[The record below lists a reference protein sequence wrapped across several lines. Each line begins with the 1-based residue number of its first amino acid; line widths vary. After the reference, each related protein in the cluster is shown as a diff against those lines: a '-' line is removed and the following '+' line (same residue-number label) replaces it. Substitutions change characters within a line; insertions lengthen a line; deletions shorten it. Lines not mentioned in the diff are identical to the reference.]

1 MMARLSRLIKITPVF
16 VLVFMVGGCGYT
28 TRSMVSSKYKTIYI
42 TQFANKIDI
51 TREADA
57 GNKYKLYKPMLETDI
72 TRSVINKFLLDGNL
86 KPIKSENADLV
97 LKGELVGFSR
107 DPIMYSSDNTENVE
121 EYRIYIRVDMS
132 LWDKKT
138 DTLIWEEKGFTGD
151 FTYYTNF
158 AIGNVTPKYST
169 NDEPVSAAVSDLAR
183 RIVER
188 AVEQWSW

>member
-1 MMARLSRLIKITPVF
+1 MMTRLHRLIQISQIF
-16 VLVFMVGGCGYT
+16 ILVFMVGGCGYT
-28 TRSMVSSKYKTIYI
+28 TRSMVGSKYKTIYI

-51 TREADA
+51 TRESDA

-97 LKGELVGFSR
+97 LKGELVDFSR
-107 DPIMYSSDNTENVE
+107 DPIKYSSDNTENVE
-121 EYRIYIRVDMS
+121 EYRINIRVDIS

-151 FTYYTNF
+151 TTYYTSF
-158 AIGNVTPKYST
+158 AVGNVVKKS
-169 NDEPVSAAVSDLAR
+169 DDAATTDAVADLAR

>member
-1 MMARLSRLIKITPVF
+1 MRKRLQKLIKITQIF

-28 TRSMVSSKYKTIYI
+28 TRSMVGSKYKTIYI

-51 TREADA
+51 TRESDA
-57 GNKYKLYKPMLETDI
+57 GNKYKLNKPMLETDI
-72 TRSVINKFLLDGNL
+72 TKSVINKFLLDGNL
-86 KPIKSENADLV
+86 KPIKSESADLV
-97 LKGELVGFSR
+97 LKGELVEFRR
-107 DPIMYSSDNTENVE
+107 DPIKYSSDNTDNVE
-121 EYRIYIRVDMS
+121 EYRLVIRVDIS

-158 AIGNVTPKYST
+158 AVGNVTPKYST
-169 NDEPVSAAVSDLAR
+169 NDEPITAAVADLAR